1 MSTTPEGKVKAKVK
15 KILKDVGAYYAMPAT
30 GGYGVSGIPDFL
42 VCFNGKF
49 IGIETKSGSNKP
61 TELQKR
67 NLAEIEL
74 AGGLAVVINE
84 DNINELERILNE
96 NKQEKT

>member
-1 MSTTPEGKVKAKVK
+1 MSTTPEGKVKLRVK

-30 GGYGVSGIPDFL
+30 GGYGVSGVPDFL
-42 VCFNGKF
+42 VCFKGKF
-49 IGIETKSGSNKP
+49 IGIETKSGSNKT

-74 AGGLAVVINE
+74 AGGLSIVVNE
-84 DNINELERILNE
+84 GNIDELERILNE
-96 NKQEKT
+96 YKN